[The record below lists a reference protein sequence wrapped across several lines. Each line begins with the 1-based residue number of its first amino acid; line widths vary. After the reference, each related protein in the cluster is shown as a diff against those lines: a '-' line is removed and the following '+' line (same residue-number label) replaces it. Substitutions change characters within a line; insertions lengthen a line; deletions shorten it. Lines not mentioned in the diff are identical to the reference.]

1 MSKGFGFHR
10 DIGNSEVDIVVAST
24 TVATFSSTALK
35 LPAGTIELAG
45 RVSVEQTDS
54 HSTAVT
60 GADGTSGTILLD
72 NVNLSGAAEA
82 TFTVANTSVAAND
95 IILLCVGDYVDA
107 AAAPVVSIGTVAAG
121 TFSVILS
128 NPSGTDSFN
137 ACKLNFAVIKSVA

>member
-10 DIGNSEVDIVVAST
+10 DIGNAEVDIVVAGT
-24 TVATFSSTALK
+24 TVATFSSTALT
-35 LPAGTIELAG
+35 LPAGTISLAG
-45 RVSVEQTDS
+45 RTTATQTVSHT
-54 HSTAVT
+54 TAVT
-60 GADGTSGTILLD
+60 GANGTSGTIELD
-72 NVNLSGAAEA
+72 NVNLAGAAEA

-128 NPSGTDSFN
+128 NPSATDSFN

>member
-1 MSKGFGFHR
+1 MPKGYGFHR
-10 DIGNSEVDIVVAST
+10 DIGNSEVDIVVAGT
-24 TVATFSSTALK
+24 TVATFSATALT
-35 LPAGTIELAG
+35 LPVGGISYSG
-45 RVSVEQTDS
+45 RVSVEQTSS

-95 IILLCVGDYVDA
+95 IILLCVGDYVEA
-107 AAAPVVSIGTVAAG
+107 AAAPVVSVGVVASG